1 MTVMIRAEIDFCG
14 FEVKEWSYDTPTDR
28 QAKGLVPAMVER
40 FTDGALEMEVMLFL
54 KQNC

>member
-1 MTVMIRAEIDFCG
+1 MTVMIRGEIDFCG

-40 FTDGALEMEVMLFL
+40 FTDGALEMEE
-54 KQNC
+54 